1 MGETMNR
8 FAVPALAAVAIL
20 GVAGCSGG
28 SGGGSTA
35 SGEMPSEITLFS
47 VTDKTG
53 TLSYAGSNQLKGI
66 ELAIG
71 EINDQKYLGESTVK
85 LESRDTAGEAQTA
98 ASQVTEATVNPDV
111 AAILGT
117 VTSAQSIA
125 IAPLAQ
131 AAKVPIVFTQSGSEG
146 TLVGEYTYRATAP
159 MATYYDQAGEYL
171 QQQGVKTLGILYN
184 SANPTLTQLSEKTI
198 PEMADQFGYTVASTS
213 SVQNT
218 TQDFTAPIAK
228 ILADNPDGI
237 AIMMNGAQN
246 ATAVSQLRQAGYD
259 GTLVTHTGSGAGN
272 LTPAGPAG
280 AGMTWPTDFTY
291 HGTNPATQE
300 FVAAYRAKYN
310 GENPN
315 NYAAEG
321 YDAAWMIAHAIEKS
335 GGASREDIQNGLQ
348 QVVAEGFTGAE
359 GDVTFEGNDMRVK
372 GAVVQWNGTEE
383 VLLSEK

>member
-1 MGETMNR
+1 MRLLRIPVGI
-8 FAVPALAAVAIL
+8 VALVLTAAA
-20 GVAGCSGG
+20 CSGG
-28 SGGGSTA
+28 GGGATA

-53 TLSYAGSNQLKGI
+53 NVSFAGTNQLKGI
-66 ELAIG
+66 ELAVA
-71 EINDQKYLGESTVK
+71 EINDQKYLGDSTVT

-98 ASQVTEATVNPDV
+98 ASLVTEATVNPQV

-125 IAPLAQ
+125 VAPLAQ

-159 MATYYDQAGEYL
+159 MTTYYDQAGEYL
-171 QQQGVKTLGILYN
+171 EGEGVATLGILYN
-184 SANPTLTQLSEKTI
+184 SANPTLTELSERTI
-198 PEMADQFGYTVASTS
+198 PEMADEFGFAVTSTS
-213 SVQNT
+213 GVQNT

-246 ATAVSQLRQAGYD
+246 ATAVGQLRQSGFD
-259 GTLVTHTGSGAGN
+259 GTLITHTGSGAGN
-272 LTPAGPAG
+272 LTPAGPAA

-291 HGTNPATQE
+291 HGTNAATQK
-300 FVAAYRAKYN
+300 FVEAYRAKYD

-321 YDAAWMIAHAIEKS
+321 YDAAWMIARAIDKS
-335 GGASREDIQNGLQ
+335 GGASREDIQSGLQ
-348 QVVAEGFTGAE
+348 QLVSEGFTGAE
-359 GDVTFEGNDMRVK
+359 GEITFDGNDMRVK
-372 GAVVQWNGTEE
+372 GALVQWNGTEE

>member
-1 MGETMNR
+1 MNR
-8 FAVPALAAVAIL
+8 FVVPALAA
-20 GVAGCSGG
+20 GVALAVASCSGG
-28 SGGGSTA
+28 SGGGATA
-35 SGEMPSEITLFS
+35 SGEMPAEISLFS

-53 TLSYAGSNQLKGI
+53 AVSFAGTNQLKGI
-66 ELAIG
+66 ELAIS
-71 EINDQKYLGESTVK
+71 EINEQNYLGESKIV
-85 LESRDTAGEAQTA
+85 LESRDTEGEAQTA
-98 ASQVTEATVNPDV
+98 ASMVTEATANPDV

-117 VTSAQSIA
+117 VTSAQTVA
-125 IAPLAQ
+125 VAPLAQ
-131 AAKVPIVFTQSGSEG
+131 AAKVPIVFTQSGSDG

-159 MATYYDQAGEYL
+159 MATYYDLAGEYV
-171 QQQGVKTLGILYN
+171 QGEGVKTLGVLYN
-184 SANPTLTQLSEKTI
+184 SANPTLSQLAEQTI
-198 PEMADQFGYTVASTS
+198 PGMAEKFGYTVSSTS
-213 SVQNT
+213 AVQNT

-228 ILADNPDGI
+228 LLADNPDGI

-246 ATAVSQLRQAGYD
+246 ATAVSQLRQAGFD

-300 FVAAYRAKYN
+300 FVEAYRAKFN

-321 YDAAWMIAHAIEKS
+321 YDAAWMIAHAIDYS

-348 QVVAEGFTGAE
+348 QVVTEGFTGAE

-372 GAVVQWNGTEE
+372 GALVQWNGTEE

>member
-1 MGETMNR
+1 MRMR
-8 FAVPALAAVAIL
+8 LAPLFAGVVLVA
-20 GVAGCSGG
+20 AGCG
-28 SGGGSTA
+28 SGAGGDTA
-35 SGEMPSEITLFS
+35 SGEMPSEIKVFS

-53 TLSYAGSNQLKGI
+53 TLSYAGTNQLKGI
-66 ELAIG
+66 ELAIE
-71 EINDQKYLGESTVK
+71 EINEQNYLGESTMV
-85 LESRDTAGEAQTA
+85 LESRDSAGEAQTA
-98 ASQVTEATVNPDV
+98 ASQVTEATVDPRV

-117 VTSAQSIA
+117 VTSAQTVA
-125 IAPLAQ
+125 VAPLAQ
-131 AAKVPIVFTQSGSEG
+131 AAKVPIVFTQSGSDG

-171 QQQGVKTLGILYN
+171 QTQNVKSLGILYN
-184 SANPTLTQLSEKTI
+184 SANPTLAQLSEGTI
-198 PEMADQFGYTVASTS
+198 PDMGGRYGFTVASTS
-213 SVQNT
+213 AVQNT

-228 ILADNPDGI
+228 LLADDPDGI

-246 ATAVSQLRQAGYD
+246 ATAVSQLRQAGFD

-291 HGTNPATQE
+291 HGTNPATQD
-300 FVAAYRAKYN
+300 FVEAYRTKYD

-321 YDAAWMIAHAIEKS
+321 YDAAWMIARAIEKS

-359 GDVTFEGNDMRVK
+359 GDVTFEGNDMSVK
-372 GAVVQWNGTEE
+372 GALVQWNGTEE